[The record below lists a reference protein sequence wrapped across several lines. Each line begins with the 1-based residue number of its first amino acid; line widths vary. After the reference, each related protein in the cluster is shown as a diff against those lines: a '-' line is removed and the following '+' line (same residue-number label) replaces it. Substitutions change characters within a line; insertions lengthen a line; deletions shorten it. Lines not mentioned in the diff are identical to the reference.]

1 MTKRPSL
8 KALDPR
14 RAVPPPRS
22 AVAAEAAPTALAAAT
37 AAAASDPRAPAQ
49 VTKKQ
54 PSREGKKVVTVYLSP
69 SVWRDVKLLAA
80 KTDTTIDALMRR
92 GLDMVLAEHGIN
104 RGAVEE

>member
-8 KALDPR
+8 KSLDR
-14 RAVPPPRS
+14 RI
-22 AVAAEAAPTALAAAT
+22 AP
-37 AAAASDPRAPAQ
+37 AASLAPVATPAP
-49 VTKKQ
+49 VEKPEVAPPADGSAGTKKQ
-54 PSREGKKVVTVYLSP
+54 PGREGKKVVTVYLSP

-92 GLDMVLAEHGIN
+92 GLDMVLAEHGVN

>member
-1 MTKRPSL
+1 M
-8 KALDPR
+8 
-14 RAVPPPRS
+14 
-22 AVAAEAAPTALAAAT
+22 
-37 AAAASDPRAPAQ
+37 AASVSGAQPRAA
-49 VTKKQ
+49 KKQ

-92 GLDMVLAEHGIN
+92 GLDMVLAEHGVN

>member
-1 MTKRPSL
+1 M
-8 KALDPR
+8 
-14 RAVPPPRS
+14 
-22 AVAAEAAPTALAAAT
+22 
-37 AAAASDPRAPAQ
+37 
-49 VTKKQ
+49 
-54 PSREGKKVVTVYLSP
+54 VTVYLSP